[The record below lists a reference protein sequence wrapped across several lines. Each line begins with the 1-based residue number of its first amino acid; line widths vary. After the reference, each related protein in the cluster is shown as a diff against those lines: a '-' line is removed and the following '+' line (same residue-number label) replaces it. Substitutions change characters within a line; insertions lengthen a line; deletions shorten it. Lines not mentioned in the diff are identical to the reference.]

1 MSAAG
6 HPQVALVT
14 AIFSL
19 LEVWEFA
26 QAGILAGRLRGRL
39 TRVSAALQQLAR
51 CEQQYLSM
59 AFVERRSLSFSITGL
74 ERRLDSAAV
83 ELESCLR
90 QLKARLTFS
99 GTMPA
104 PSPTLPRPILS
115 ATSTPIVRGGAITP
129 VPGGGGGGGGGG
141 PLLQALF
148 TAIATCRWA
157 PFAERVQGG
166 LQGGQEA
173 EPLGELRRSERAP
186 SVTTGESSAA
196 DMALLLDMLEDAVE
210 MVRVRQEMVV
220 VYTRLLQA
228 SADHHAL
235 AAQVLAAQ
243 QRAARIEAPPL
254 LGLKTTLLFEL
265 RTAHELIRAHAT
277 LCSCQLRDA
286 LLALAVA
293 HAELHALRMHHGMH
307 GNPAQGGREA
317 ARVQALAAAAAA
329 SRRLGASASSLKGL
343 LKSSKPELADEPALF
358 RRLRA
363 WTLALMAKAHLYFH
377 ATLHA
382 PMQPH
387 AGHGGGGAA
396 GGGGGGGAAAAPVP
410 AARILSREGSF
421 LTCDGD
427 GAAEEG
433 GTEGSGAGGNAGS
446 GNAGGGGGGGG
457 GGARDAATGPR
468 QRRPSCG
475 GLLLPRPPSVSSCG
489 APPPPQQAAQPPAAP
504 SVAATDASPPLP
516 PQAPSLLPPHLDFAA
531 VLHAFVAKS
540 DALAVALALR
550 TERLHLHRGS
560 TAVGGALYT
569 SSEAEAPPTRD
580 GGSSRLVA
588 MATGGA
594 HGGAK
599 EWSQPLDAEWGV
611 FYAHPASAHLE
622 AIWPT
627 VTELLRERQQLLQSF
642 HDVYYHGNTE
652 AGQHRSLWLCQVD
665 PRVALVLVF
674 AERKHAKDSSVLA
687 FLRQICEGLRG
698 QQILERSLLQ

>member
-1 MSAAG
+1 MSADG

-51 CEQQYLSM
+51 CEAQYLSM

-90 QLKARLTFS
+90 QLKARLTYS
-99 GTMPA
+99 GTLPA
-104 PSPTLPRPILS
+104 PSPTLTRPILTPPAGTS
-115 ATSTPIVRGGAITP
+115 SGFGAVAAASTPIVRGGALPTA
-129 VPGGGGGGGGGG
+129 PGGAAGAAGGLAQV

-148 TAIATCRWA
+148 TAITTCRWA

-173 EPLGELRRSERAP
+173 EPLGELRRTERAP

-196 DMALLLDMLEDAVE
+196 DMALLLDVLDDAVE
-210 MVRVRQEMVV
+210 MVRVRQEMVI

-254 LGLKTTLLFEL
+254 LGLKTTILFEL

-293 HAELHALRMHHGMH
+293 HAELHALRMHG
-307 GNPAQGGREA
+307 ASQGGREA
-317 ARVQALAAAAAA
+317 ARSQALSAAAAA

-343 LKSSKPELADEPALF
+343 LKNSKPELADEPALF

-377 ATLHA
+377 STLHA
-382 PMQPH
+382 PILPH
-387 AGHGGGGAA
+387 AVVVG

-410 AARILSREGSF
+410 AARIPSREGSF
-421 LTCDGD
+421 IGCDGD
-427 GAAEEG
+427 GGAEEG
-433 GTEGSGAGGNAGS
+433 GADGGGAGGS
-446 GNAGGGGGGGG
+446 IGGGAGG
-457 GGARDAATGPR
+457 GGARDAATGALR
-468 QRRPSCG
+468 S
-475 GLLLPRPPSVSSCG
+475 LLLPQPQ
-489 APPPPQQAAQPPAAP
+489 QQAAL
-504 SVAATDASPPLP
+504 SSAATDAPP
-516 PQAPSLLPPHLDFAA
+516 PQPPSLLPPHLDFAA
-531 VLHAFVAKS
+531 VLHGFVAKS
-540 DALAVALALR
+540 DALAIALALR
-550 TERLHLHRGS
+550 TERLHLHR
-560 TAVGGALYT
+560 TAVGALYT

-580 GGSSRLVA
+580 GGSSRLVPVA
-588 MATGGA
+588 AGGGA
-594 HGGAK
+594 
-599 EWSQPLDAEWGV
+599 EDWSQPLDAEWGV
-611 FYAHPASAHLE
+611 FYAHPASTHLE

-652 AGQHRSLWLCQVD
+652 TGQHRSLWLCQVD

-674 AERKHAKDSSVLA
+674 AERKHAKDNSVLA
-687 FLRQICEGLRG
+687 FLRQICDGLRG